1 MKTIISIRNVSK
13 KYILHP
19 DGTRGSFKEAIFKS
33 FSKRRQTLHQELQEF
48 WALKNVSFDVQAGEI
63 LGVLG
68 HNGSGKSTLLKL
80 LSRITAPSE
89 GEIQING
96 SVRSLLEV
104 GTGFH
109 QELTG
114 RENVY
119 LSCAIY
125 GLSQEKTS
133 EVFDAILEF
142 SGIGDFIDIPVK
154 FYSSGMGVRLA
165 FAVSTHVKADIL
177 LLDEIWAVGDMEFQ
191 HKSLKKMR
199 ELIESGVTVLMVT
212 HEQAVIDEF
221 CTRTIRLEKGQLTCI

>member
-1 MKTIISIRNVSK
+1 MKTMIDVRNVSK

-19 DGTRGSFKEAIFKS
+19 DGTRGSFKEAVIKA
-33 FSKRRQTLHQELQEF
+33 FSRKRKDLHVGQQEF
-48 WALKNVSFDVQAGEI
+48 YALKNVTFDVKAGEI
-63 LGVLG
+63 LGILG
-68 HNGSGKSTLLKL
+68 HNGSGKSTLLKI
-80 LSRITAPSE
+80 LSRITAPSS

-109 QELTG
+109 PELTG

-125 GLSQEKTS
+125 GLTQNETSQI
-133 EVFDAILEF
+133 FDKIHLF
-142 SGIGDFIDIPVK
+142 SGIEDFIDVPVK

-177 LLDEIWAVGDMEFQ
+177 LLDEVWAVGDMDFQ
-191 HKSLKKMR
+191 QKSLAKMR
-199 ELIESGVTVLMVT
+199 ELIQSGVTVLMVT
-212 HEQAVIDEF
+212 HDPVVMNEF
-221 CTRTIRLEKGQLTCI
+221 CTRTIRLEKGVVV